1 MGRANDADTAKSLS
15 RRGLLRAGA
24 AAGAAALL
32 ATTATAG
39 LAAPASAPRADGHDQ
54 IEPDAGTWRTWVLA
68 SGSQLRPGPPP
79 TMQTARDEVQEL
91 AALAKQRDA
100 AALDRIAY
108 WDSGAPGY
116 RWNEIAIAHGLKA
129 GIGLFAYRAMA
140 LLNVAI
146 YDATV
151 AAWDAKCAYWRPRP
165 SEFNAGGPKFSFQT
179 AIPDPRS
186 PAYPCEHSVA
196 AGAASTVLAYLFPA
210 DAATFATKAAEAAE
224 SRLLAGVQHRSDT
237 VAGLALGKAVGEL
250 VVARARTDGADLPW
264 DGKMP
269 TGPGIWTGEP
279 AFPTFG
285 NLKTWVLASGSE
297 LRPGPPPA
305 WNSPERA
312 AELAEVKNYPR
323 DAHRGTELG
332 FWPEDPAGRPVPD
345 SGPFSSNQ
353 AVFYYAP
360 FIHLLWTTELHQK
373 LAEYRLDANP
383 PRAARAY
390 ALVNIAGYEAS
401 VAAWDAKYHY
411 WTARPDQFDPTITTI
426 LPTYPI
432 PDYPSGHATGL
443 AGTAGV
449 LAYLFPR
456 DAAFFRS
463 RAAENAMSRLWAG
476 IHFRSACEVGL
487 NLGQA
492 VADRII
498 ARAQA
503 DGAD

>member
-1 MGRANDADTAKSLS
+1 MARGNASSQLS
-15 RRGLLRAGA
+15 RRSILRAGA
-24 AAGAAALL
+24 ATGAAALL
-32 ATTATAG
+32 ASGAPGA
-39 LAAPASAPRADGHDQ
+39 LAATGTAPRQNEHGQ
-54 IEPDAGTWRTWVLA
+54 VEPDAGSWRTWVLT
-68 SGSQLRPGPPP
+68 SGRQLRPGPPP
-79 TMQTARDEVQEL
+79 APNVARDEVQEL

-116 RWNEIAIAHGLKA
+116 RWNEIAITHSLKA
-129 GIGLFAYRAMA
+129 GLGLFAYRAMA
-140 LLNVAI
+140 LLHVAI

-151 AAWDAKCAYWRPRP
+151 AAWDAKYTYWRPRP

-196 AGAASTVLAYLFPA
+196 AGAAAAVLGYLFPQ
-210 DAATFATKAAEAAE
+210 DAAMFAAKAAEAAE

-237 VAGLALGKAVGEL
+237 VAGLALGRAVAEL
-250 VVARARTDGADLPW
+250 VIARARTDGSDLPW
-264 DGKMP
+264 TGTVP
-269 TGPGIWTGEP
+269 VGPGLWSGEP

-305 WNSPERA
+305 WDSPQRA
-312 AELAEVKNYPR
+312 AEIAEVKNYKR
-323 DAHRGTELG
+323 DAFLGSELG
-332 FWPEDPAGRPVPD
+332 FWPEDPAGRPAPD

-353 AVFYYAP
+353 AVYYYAP
-360 FIHLLWTTELHQK
+360 FLHLLWSTELNQK
-373 LAEYRLDANP
+373 VAEYRLDANP

-401 VAAWDAKYHY
+401 VACWDAKYFY
-411 WTARPDQFDPTITTI
+411 WTARPNQFDPTITTV

-432 PDYPSGHATGL
+432 PDYPSGHSTGL
-443 AGTAGV
+443 AGTAAV
-449 LAYLFPR
+449 LGYLFPR
-456 DAAFFRS
+456 EASFFWS
-463 RAAENAMSRLWAG
+463 RAVENAASRLWAG
-476 IHFRSACEVGL
+476 IHFRSACEGGL
-487 NLGQA
+487 ALGRA

-498 ARAQA
+498 ARARA